1 VREDFRN
8 LFFFLLPGRLSS
20 DWENTREQFEDL
32 RTRIER
38 EADYLREAASLQ
50 RAASLFTE
58 ADGIVVPRVFPD
70 YSTSRVLT
78 MQRLEGLHLNQFLA
92 TNPSQELRNEF
103 ARKIVRAWYRML
115 YAGRVIYVDYN
126 PGNFIFMPDGRLG
139 LIDFGCMLELDER
152 LWEMFHKMDRPITT
166 GDRDGRIAFIK
177 KWSSISDSPADAERL
192 RLMDEYLELS
202 WQPRSCNC
210 EFDFSDEPRMRRG
223 MHLFADMVKKRYTRG
238 HATSPIVMRQQ
249 LGLGAMLYRMKA
261 KIDIAP
267 IAEEE
272 VTAAGWDRSDYAP
285 R

>member
-1 VREDFRN
+1 
-8 LFFFLLPGRLSS
+8 
-20 DWENTREQFEDL
+20 
-32 RTRIER
+32 
-38 EADYLREAASLQ
+38 
-50 RAASLFTE
+50 
-58 ADGIVVPRVFPD
+58 
-70 YSTSRVLT
+70 
-78 MQRLEGLHLNQFLA
+78 
-92 TNPSQELRNEF
+92 
-103 ARKIVRAWYRML
+103 
-115 YAGRVIYVDYN
+115 
-126 PGNFIFMPDGRLG
+126 
-139 LIDFGCMLELDER
+139 
-152 LWEMFHKMDRPITT
+152 MDRPITT

-267 IAEEE
+267 IAEEKSQPPAG
-272 VTAAGWDRSDYAP
+272 TAATTP
-285 R
+285 RVETRFRQFCSLTPQDSHRCHTYDVR

>member
-1 VREDFRN
+1 MSRRTCSPPSKTRAFAAASLGQVHRARLKTGQEVAVKIQYPGIARAVREDFRN

-126 PGNFIFMPDGRLG
+126 PGNFIFN
-139 LIDFGCMLELDER
+139 
-152 LWEMFHKMDRPITT
+152 
-166 GDRDGRIAFIK
+166 A
-177 KWSSISDSPADAERL
+177 
-192 RLMDEYLELS
+192 
-202 WQPRSCNC
+202 
-210 EFDFSDEPRMRRG
+210 RR
-223 MHLFADMVKKRYTRG
+223 
-238 HATSPIVMRQQ
+238 
-249 LGLGAMLYRMKA
+249 
-261 KIDIAP
+261 
-267 IAEEE
+267 
-272 VTAAGWDRSDYAP
+272 AAGPHRFRLHARAGRAVVGNVPQDGPPDHHRRP
-285 R
+285 RRAHRLHQEVVLH